1 MNELLA
7 LLAAWGEAWGPALL
21 TVFAVFVAIVLA
33 FTIWVFVIITRNF
46 NEIQRDHDRMRRRR

>member
-21 TVFAVFVAIVLA
+21 AVFAFIVAIVLA
-33 FTIWVFVIITRNF
+33 FTIWVFVIVTRNF
-46 NEIQRDHDRMRRRR
+46 REVQREHDRMRRRR